1 MTEVQVR
8 AGLPETRDVEVLAVP
23 WFEEAAE
30 TGEWWEAPAAAWV
43 ERRKAGGATRPSG
56 WVTIG
61 SEARPDLWVSRVS
74 REGGPETAAI
84 RATAGE
90 AVRAARE
97 RGAGSVGV
105 VLPADLADASAAG
118 QAAVEGL
125 LLGDWEYDGLRD
137 AKRRTPAPGT
147 RIVYVRSEEPGAER
161 EAWLARGHSLARAQN
176 TAREL
181 IALPGNVV
189 TPRHLAETAKELG
202 ERHGFSVQ
210 AWGKDKLRAEG
221 FGGLLAVAK
230 GSAEEP
236 FFLILEHPGAGG
248 DPCVVVGK
256 GVTFDAGGI
265 SIKPAQGMEDMK
277 YDMSGAA
284 ATIGTLVAAAELG
297 IPQRVVGLVPTTENL
312 PSGTAVKP
320 GDVIRGLSG
329 KSIEVINTDAEGRL
343 ILSDALTYA
352 QRLSPAAI
360 VDLAT
365 LTGACVIALGHH
377 AIGLMT
383 PSDALASALIEAGE
397 RSGERPWRLP
407 LWREYR
413 KQLDSD
419 IADIKN
425 TGGRPGSAITAG
437 WFLSEFVEDG
447 VEWAHLDIAGTAW
460 AEDARGWQPKG
471 ATGVGV
477 RLVHEWLRARS

>member
-1 MTEVQVR
+1 MSEVQVR
-8 AGLPETRDVEVLAVP
+8 TGVPDTREVEALAIP
-23 WFEEAAE
+23 WLEGRAA
-30 TGEWWEAPAAAWV
+30 TGEWWEAPAAAWL
-43 ERRKAGGATRPSG
+43 ERRKAGGSTEPSG

-61 SEARPDLWVSRVS
+61 SEARPDLYVARVS
-74 REGGPETAAI
+74 AKGRPETSAI

-97 RGAGSVGV
+97 RGLGSVGV
-105 VLPADLADASAAG
+105 LMPAELDDAPAAW

-125 LLGDWEYDGLRD
+125 LLGDWAYDGLRD
-137 AKRRTPAPGT
+137 EKRRSPAPGT
-147 RIVYVRSEEPGAER
+147 RILFTRTDASAAER
-161 EAWLARGHSLARAQN
+161 QAALARGHALGRAQN
-176 TAREL
+176 VAREL

-189 TPRHLAETAKELG
+189 TPRHLAETAKTLG

-210 AWGKDKLRAEG
+210 AWGEGKLRAER

-236 FFLILEHPGAGG
+236 FFLILEHTGAGG
-248 DPCVVVGK
+248 DPHVVVGK

-265 SIKPAQGMEDMK
+265 SIKPSDGMEDMK

-284 ATIGTLVAAAELG
+284 ATIGVLVAAAELA
-297 IPQRVVGLVPTTENL
+297 IPQRVVGLIPTTENL

-365 LTGACVIALGHH
+365 LTGACVVALGHH
-377 AIGLMT
+377 AIGLMSPT
-383 PSDALASALIEAGE
+383 DALADALIEAGE

-407 LWREYR
+407 LWPEYR

-437 WFLSEFVEDG
+437 WFLRDFVEDG

-460 AEDARGWQPKG
+460 AEEARGWQPKG

-477 RLVHEWLRARS
+477 RLIHAWLRARS